1 MVRVPGRGTQGA
13 GCRVRSAGRRVQA
26 RLIERGARRR
36 GVPVTLDTLVR
47 GEDPAVGTPALEL
60 VVDED
65 AVISAEL
72 RQAAVRLCSRW
83 AVSKRV
89 CRVVSKRVCRVVSK
103 RVCRAVSKRVCRVVS
118 RQRSYSVSR

>member
-1 MVRVPGRGTQGA
+1 MQP
-13 GCRVRSAGRRVQA
+13 

-36 GVPVTLDTLVR
+36 GVPVTLDALVR
-47 GEDPAVGTPALEL
+47 GEDATVGTPALEL
-60 VVDED
+60 IIDED

-89 CRVVSKRVCRVVSK
+89 RW
-103 RVCRAVSKRVCRVVS
+103 VVS
-118 RQRSYSVSR
+118 RQRSYSVSRCVGESVSR